1 MKFKRVFLMVL
12 DSLGVGEASD
22 AKEYGDVGA
31 NTLKNVNDACNLF
44 IPNLEKLGIMD
55 TINMN
60 DNENVEAYYTIAR
73 PKNSGKDSLV
83 GHYEMVGIENY
94 IPFHTFTEK
103 GFPIE
108 LIDKIEMLTKTRV
121 IGNKVSTDDGLDVI
135 NELGDRNVEY
145 GSLILFTTYNSTLQI
160 AAHEDVIPV
169 SKLYDYCKLIRR
181 LTIKEDYKIA
191 RIIARPFTG
200 KKGKYRFTNEKCE
213 YSVNPPARSVLNSLK
228 DKGVSVISIGKI
240 NEPSKMTV

>member
-145 GSLILFTTYNSTLQI
+145 G
-160 AAHEDVIPV
+160 
-169 SKLYDYCKLIRR
+169 
-181 LTIKEDYKIA
+181 
-191 RIIARPFTG
+191 
-200 KKGKYRFTNEKCE
+200 
-213 YSVNPPARSVLNSLK
+213 
-228 DKGVSVISIGKI
+228 
-240 NEPSKMTV
+240 

>member
-60 DNENVEAYYTIAR
+60 DNKNVEAYYTIAR

-108 LIDKIEMLTKTRV
+108 LIDKIEM
-121 IGNKVSTDDGLDVI
+121 
-135 NELGDRNVEY
+135 
-145 GSLILFTTYNSTLQI
+145 
-160 AAHEDVIPV
+160 
-169 SKLYDYCKLIRR
+169 
-181 LTIKEDYKIA
+181 
-191 RIIARPFTG
+191 
-200 KKGKYRFTNEKCE
+200 
-213 YSVNPPARSVLNSLK
+213 
-228 DKGVSVISIGKI
+228 
-240 NEPSKMTV
+240 